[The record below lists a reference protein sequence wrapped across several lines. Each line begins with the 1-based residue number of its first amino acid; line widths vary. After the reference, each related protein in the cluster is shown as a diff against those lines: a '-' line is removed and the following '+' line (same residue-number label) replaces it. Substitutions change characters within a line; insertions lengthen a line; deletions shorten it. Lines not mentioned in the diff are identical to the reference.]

1 MEEEEFI
8 DNSTITL
15 SDSENSWIFCVTWVY
30 GLSLVSC
37 FKTEL
42 TPDAELQELA
52 STFSAIFMSDFKEK
66 EAEKFIE
73 FDEDDE
79 DDVKQFDK
87 SIRRSLNRC
96 FKKSKFTYVKVEEVP
111 ELVFLEFD
119 ILMKEYERSLDNE
132 EIDNKTLN

>member
-1 MEEEEFI
+1 
-8 DNSTITL
+8 
-15 SDSENSWIFCVTWVY
+15 
-30 GLSLVSC
+30 
-37 FKTEL
+37 
-42 TPDAELQELA
+42 
-52 STFSAIFMSDFKEK
+52 MSDFKEK

-87 SIRRSLNRC
+87 SIRRSINRC
-96 FKKSKFTYVKVEEVP
+96 FKKSEFTYVKVEEVP